1 MSQDSTADGAHQ
13 PPTLEAF
20 MAQALQMELDAAER
34 YNEFADMM
42 ETHNNL
48 EVAQWFRKMA
58 EVEGK
63 HADKIMS
70 EMGWSEAPSALRTA
84 PLMTGLE
91 APESASDAELHYLMQ
106 PWHVLQLALANEQ
119 RAERFFAKLA
129 SLATVESVRKAALE
143 LQQVGVGKH
152 RQFMPFF
159 YSLSTIHHSHH
170 ALQPPATRPRRSCA
184 CPRRSDARRRGAGPA
199 YPAPRP

>member
-1 MSQDSTADGAHQ
+1 MNINTDNAARLPD
-13 PPTLEAF
+13 TLEQF

-42 ETHNNL
+42 DTHNNA

-63 HADKIMS
+63 HANQIMS
-70 EMGWSEAPSALRTA
+70 EMGWSEAPSGLRTA
-84 PLMTGLE
+84 PLLTGLE
-91 APESASDAELHYLMQ
+91 APESASDEQLHYLMQ
-106 PWHVLQLALANEQ
+106 PWHVLQLALVNEQ

-143 LQQVGVGKH
+143 LQQEEAEHIELVQDWLKKV
-152 RQFMPFF
+152 P
-159 YSLSTIHHSHH
+159 
-170 ALQPPATRPRRSCA
+170 QPDAHWDMDPDPPRYDS
-184 CPRRSDARRRGAGPA
+184 
-199 YPAPRP
+199 

>member
-1 MSQDSTADGAHQ
+1 MSQTNNNAALKLPG
-13 PPTLEAF
+13 TLQDF

-63 HADKIMS
+63 HADQIMS
-70 EMGWSEAPSALRTA
+70 EMGWSEAPSGLRMA
-84 PLMTGLE
+84 PLLTGLE

-106 PWHVLQLALANEQ
+106 PWHVLQLALGNEQ

-143 LQQVGVGKH
+143 LQREEAEHIEMVQAWLKKV
-152 RQFMPFF
+152 P
-159 YSLSTIHHSHH
+159 
-170 ALQPPATRPRRSCA
+170 QPAASWDQDPDPPRYDS
-184 CPRRSDARRRGAGPA
+184 
-199 YPAPRP
+199 